1 MAKRVS
7 AMAVEFYKKVFKA
20 LELERREESDDSVA
34 LAHIKIGDS
43 PMMIGNERSEHAREY
58 AHEGKARGPRSLGG
72 TSASV
77 YAFVA
82 GVDSVFQRAV
92 ATGATVRQDL
102 QDEEWGDR
110 MAEIQAPRPGLVYRN
125 APA

>member
-1 MAKRVS
+1 MAKRGS
-7 AMAVEFYKKVFKA
+7 AIAVEFYKKVFKA
-20 LELERREESDDSVA
+20 LELERREESDDRVA

-72 TSASV
+72 SSASV

-92 ATGATVRQDL
+92 VTP
-102 QDEEWGDR
+102 
-110 MAEIQAPRPGLVYRN
+110 APP
-125 APA
+125 